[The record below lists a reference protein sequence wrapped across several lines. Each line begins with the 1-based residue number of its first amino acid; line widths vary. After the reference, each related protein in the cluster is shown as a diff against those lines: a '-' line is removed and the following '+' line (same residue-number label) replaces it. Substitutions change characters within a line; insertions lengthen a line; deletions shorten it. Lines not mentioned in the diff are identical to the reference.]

1 MVCNAHLG
9 RALLVTLVLRLLVP
23 HCCSAGVGGVG
34 KSILAGEDVRSMLP
48 EDWAQSQMLITMA

>member
-1 MVCNAHLG
+1 M
-9 RALLVTLVLRLLVP
+9 TLVLRLLVP